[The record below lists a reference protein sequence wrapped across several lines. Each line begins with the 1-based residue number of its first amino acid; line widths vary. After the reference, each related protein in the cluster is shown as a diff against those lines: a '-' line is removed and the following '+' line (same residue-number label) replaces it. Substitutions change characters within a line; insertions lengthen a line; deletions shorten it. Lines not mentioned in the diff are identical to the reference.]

1 MADYFT
7 EAEARELCELILA
20 QSGADATQVTLS
32 SGLDGFTRS
41 ARNQVTTSGE
51 AHVATATVT
60 SIVAGRA
67 GSVRWNDLSPV
78 ALQRAVAWSEELAR
92 LAPVD
97 PERMPLLGPQQYTNH
112 EAFFTAT
119 ADLGAVGRADALLSV
134 TEPAMA
140 AGLVASGSIH
150 RLVRSDAVA
159 NSNGLFA
166 YHDATLAALTT
177 TIRTADEA
185 GSGWAGAT
193 HNDWLYM
200 TAPRELANRA
210 IEKARSSRA
219 ADPVP
224 PGIYKVVLEPT
235 AVGNLVQLL
244 QPALDARSADEGRS
258 FFSRP
263 GGGNMVGEQV
273 VDERLSLVSDPSDPD
288 LLTCPFT
295 EDGFP
300 IVRTVWIENG
310 LLRNLARSRYWAQ
323 QAGREAIAIGGGIKL
338 TGGDGTTADLIG
350 SVDRGLL
357 VTRLWDIRAIDQRG
371 FEYTGLTRDG
381 TFLIENGQVV
391 RPVSNLR
398 FVENPVAM
406 LNRIETIGTAVR
418 VVAPESGGIGEAV
431 VVPPL
436 VVTGFHFTSVSE
448 AV

>member
-32 SGLDGFTRS
+32 SGSEGFTRS
-41 ARNQVTTSGE
+41 AGNQITTSGE
-51 AHVATATVT
+51 AHIAKATVT

-67 GSVRWNDLSPV
+67 GSVRWNDLSLA
-78 ALQRAVAWSEELAR
+78 ALQRAVARSEELAR
-92 LAPVD
+92 SAPED
-97 PERMPLLGPQQYTNH
+97 PERMPLLGPQQYVENQ
-112 EAFFTAT
+112 AFFTAT
-119 ADLGAVGRADALLSV
+119 ADLGATERADALLSV

-140 AGLVASGSIH
+140 AGLVATGSIQ
-150 RLVRSDAVA
+150 RVARSEAVA
-159 NSNGLFA
+159 NSSGVFA
-166 YHDATLAALTT
+166 YHDSTLAALTT
-177 TIRTADEA
+177 TIRTADGA

-200 TAPRELANRA
+200 PAPSELANRA
-210 IEKARSSRA
+210 IEKAGSSQG

-235 AVGNLVQLL
+235 AVGNLVQPL

-300 IVRTVWIENG
+300 VVRTVWIENG

-323 QAGREAIAIGGGIKL
+323 QRGREAIALGGGIKL
-338 TGGDGTTADLIG
+338 TGGDATTADLIS

-357 VTRLWDIRAIDQRG
+357 VTRLSHIRAVDQRS
-371 FEYTGLTRDG
+371 FVYTGLTRDG

-398 FVENPVAM
+398 FVENPLAM
-406 LNRIETIGTAVR
+406 LNKIETIGTAVR
-418 VVAPESGGIGEAV
+418 VVAAESGGIGAAV

-436 VVTGFHFTSVSE
+436 VVRDFHFTSVSE